1 MLTDNT
7 AALAQDAPE
16 AIREEGGGTRFK
28 AKMPASLLRRHQ
40 RLLHDLVVM
49 AQSRTAL
56 TRDVGAQLSAFQSDF
71 DNYAYLAERHLF
83 AYLELH
89 TSEDRAATA
98 AVNAAHAL
106 FAASVAHVG
115 AFTSRYA
122 DRDSWDDRSFASELG
137 FLRSWLV
144 ASLRRIE
151 AVMLGYYRPEAV
163 LAATL
168 RASRPTHVM
177 SALRSA

>member
-7 AALAQDAPE
+7 TAANAPGE
-16 AIREEGGGTRFK
+16 LLDDGSGTRFRP
-28 AKMPASLLRRHQ
+28 KMPASLLRRHQ
-40 RLLHDLVVM
+40 ALLHDLVVM
-49 AQSRTAL
+49 AQSRPAL
-56 TRDVGAQLSAFQSDF
+56 RSREIGAQLSAFQSDF
-71 DNYAYLAERHLF
+71 DNYAQLAERHLF

-89 TSEDRAATA
+89 TAEDRAATA

-106 FAASVAHVG
+106 FAASVAHVA
-115 AFTSRYA
+115 AFTSRHA
-122 DRDSWDDRSFASELG
+122 DPASWDERRFANELG

-168 RASRPTHVM
+168 RSSRPTLVA